1 LIKPTGLDI
10 NLPSVIEIESGD
22 EVLITALYNR
32 NPNEMA
38 TWLWME
44 RDSIIGG
51 NFDNITRTPFASTTI
66 RLKGTDIYGCMDF
79 AIVNIVV
86 KKTIHLYIPNS
97 FSPNGDGIN
106 DRFKIYGNDKI
117 LNADYMR
124 IFDRWGNMVYE
135 EKDFKPLEGGQ
146 NGWSGYFKNSL
157 MNPAVFVYTI
167 RVTYNDGTK
176 VDFVGDLTLTH

>member
-1 LIKPTGLDI
+1 
-10 NLPSVIEIESGD
+10 
-22 EVLITALYNR
+22 
-32 NPNEMA
+32 
-38 TWLWME
+38 
-44 RDSIIGG
+44 
-51 NFDNITRTPFASTTI
+51 
-66 RLKGTDIYGCMDF
+66 
-79 AIVNIVV
+79 V
-86 KKTIHLYIPNS
+86 KKTVHLYIPNS

-117 LNADYMR
+117 VNADYMR